1 LGGKD
6 VEDPHTGRV
15 AQGPEQF
22 RRGHG
27 FVIAE
32 TGVGDGRATRDGRG
46 GLEDGNRLAHGQILT
61 DIDISWQPAGE
72 RTSMNV
78 DISLTTPEGGAHAVR
93 QRALLPARLL
103 LIGSAS
109 GGAGHSSGRP

>member
-1 LGGKD
+1 
-6 VEDPHTGRV
+6 
-15 AQGPEQF
+15 
-22 RRGHG
+22 
-27 FVIAE
+27 
-32 TGVGDGRATRDGRG
+32 
-46 GLEDGNRLAHGQILT
+46 LAHGQILT

-109 GGAGHSSGRP
+109 GGAGHSSGRPYARRL